1 MQTGDTTERKK
12 KVENKDIKTINKQ
25 INMTEN

>member
-12 KVENKDIKTINKQ
+12 KEGNKDIKTINKQ

>member
-12 KVENKDIKTINKQ
+12 KEENKDIKTINKQ

>member
-12 KVENKDIKTINKQ
+12 KEENKDIKTINKQ
-25 INMTEN
+25 INTTEN

>member
-1 MQTGDTTERKK
+1 MQTGDTTVRKK
-12 KVENKDIKTINKQ
+12 KEENKDIKTINKQ

>member
-1 MQTGDTTERKK
+1 MQTGDNTEKK
-12 KVENKDIKTINKQ
+12 KKEENKDIKTINKQ